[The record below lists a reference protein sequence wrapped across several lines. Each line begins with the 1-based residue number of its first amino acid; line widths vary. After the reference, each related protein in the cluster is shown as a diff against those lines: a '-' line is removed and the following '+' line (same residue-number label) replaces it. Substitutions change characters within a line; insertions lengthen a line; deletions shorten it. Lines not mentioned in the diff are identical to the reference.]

1 MGALQTYNP
10 GQFLELISQDPKAS
24 ADFRYL
30 PETDKLE
37 SNTIEVTE
45 ICTKRLFVGNV
56 TKYGQTD
63 LRSLGEAMASYTK
76 SPTTFTIRYALISMT
91 VSDSSS

>member
-56 TKYGQTD
+56 TKYGQTGNC
-63 LRSLGEAMASYTK
+63 RIWAHV
-76 SPTTFTIRYALISMT
+76 ISRPAFPR
-91 VSDSSS
+91 